1 MTLLEELTWR
11 GFINQTTYQDSGEAA
26 LNGEPIN
33 FYWGVDPS
41 SDSMT
46 IGNLAAA
53 MLVKHFM
60 NHGHH
65 AVLLIG
71 GATGLIGDPDGK
83 AQERDLK
90 SVEVIESNKQKIVQ
104 QYNRLFNGQPFDLV
118 DNYEWFKDMN
128 YIDFL
133 RDIGKHIPLN
143 QMLGRDFVKT
153 RVSEDGSGL
162 SYAEFSYV
170 LIQAYD
176 FLRLYEDRHV
186 ALQLCGSDQW
196 GNCIAG
202 VDLIR
207 RKNGGEANV
216 FSTPLVINKETGQKF
231 GKSEEGAVWLDPAK
245 TSPTSFYQFWINT
258 SDDSVEELLK
268 IYTLLDK
275 NDIQELIDSQ
285 REHPEKRLAQ
295 QRLAEEVTKIVHG
308 DDAAAR
314 AKAVTEVLIG
324 KTGLQT
330 LQDDALNDLR
340 NEIPNV
346 KSDANS
352 EIAQVLVDS
361 GLASSKTNARQLIE
375 SNAISVN
382 GQKVQKDNL
391 SSSDFINGKLL
402 IRRGKAFKDSALV
415 ELI

>member
-11 GFINQTTYQDSGEAA
+11 GFINQTTYPDGGEAA
-26 LNGEPIN
+26 LNGESLN

-60 NHGHH
+60 HHGHH

-83 AQERDLK
+83 TQERDLK
-90 SVEVIESNKQKIVQ
+90 PVEVIESNKQKIVQ
-104 QYNRLFNGQPFDLV
+104 QYNRLFNDQPFDLV
-118 DNYEWFKDMN
+118 DNYEWFKDMK

-133 RDIGKHIPLN
+133 REIGKHIPLN

-176 FLRLYEDRHV
+176 FLRLYEDKHV
-186 ALQLCGSDQW
+186 TLQLCGSDQW

-216 FSTPLVINKETGQKF
+216 FSTPLIINKENGQKF
-231 GKSEEGAVWLDPAK
+231 GKSEEGAVWLDPDK

-258 SDDSVEELLK
+258 SDECVEELLK

-275 NDIQELIDSQ
+275 NQIQELIDSH
-285 REHPEKRLAQ
+285 REHPENRLAQ

-308 DDAAAR
+308 NDASAR

-324 KTGLQT
+324 KTGLET

-340 NEIPNV
+340 SEIPNV
-346 KSDANS
+346 KSDDNN

-361 GLASSKTNARQLIE
+361 GLATSKTNARQLIE
-375 SNAISVN
+375 SNAISIN

-391 SSSDFINGKLL
+391 ESSDFINGKLL

-415 ELI
+415 EIS